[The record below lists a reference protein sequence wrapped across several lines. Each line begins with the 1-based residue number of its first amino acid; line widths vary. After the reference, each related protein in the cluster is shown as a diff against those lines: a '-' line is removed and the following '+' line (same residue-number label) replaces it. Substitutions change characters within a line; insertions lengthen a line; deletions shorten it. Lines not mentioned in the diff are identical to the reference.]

1 MSENLELIKYKKEE
15 KSNVQKYFSN
25 LNYCCNNQ
33 VIMNDKLKGNDG
45 NDLNKKIKKERNAGI
60 DLVRLIGMILIIFNH
75 VMFHGGAL
83 AKYMEYRDGLMQIY
97 TFIFWHNDAYA
108 LISGIVGYKTTKYS
122 NLLYLWLI
130 VFFYSTGLYYYF
142 IEYKKYQIKKNFE
155 IKIKYKYFFPVIF
168 NKYWYFTSYF
178 GMYIYLPVI
187 NRGIEYLTKPEFKI
201 LVLSIFSIFVF
212 WHNYMNQKGDAF
224 IFNKG
229 FSPMWLLSLYLIGAY
244 IGKYNTNHK
253 GIKKNIYII
262 IYLSIFLFTCI
273 NYNKMIEMDKS
284 DILKINNSFKRA
296 IMLKIKENMGDNYNS
311 ITKTIQ
317 SVSITLFFVKMS
329 YNKFITKISSFTAP
343 LVFSLYLI
351 HVHPV
356 VHNKILAN
364 LFVNEQRIISFNDLV
379 ILLIYKT
386 VKILGICIFIDYLRH
401 LLFTFLRI
409 RKICILIEKL
419 IFKIFG

>member
-75 VMFHGGAL
+75 AMFQGGAL

-122 NLLYLWLI
+122 NLLYLWII

-142 IEYKKYQIKKNFE
+142 LEYKKYQIKKNFE

-187 NRGIEYLTKPEFKI
+187 KLNL
-201 LVLSIFSIFVF
+201 
-212 WHNYMNQKGDAF
+212 N
-224 IFNKG
+224 
-229 FSPMWLLSLYLIGAY
+229 
-244 IGKYNTNHK
+244 
-253 GIKKNIYII
+253 
-262 IYLSIFLFTCI
+262 
-273 NYNKMIEMDKS
+273 
-284 DILKINNSFKRA
+284 LKF
-296 IMLKIKENMGDNYNS
+296 
-311 ITKTIQ
+311 
-317 SVSITLFFVKMS
+317 
-329 YNKFITKISSFTAP
+329 
-343 LVFSLYLI
+343 
-351 HVHPV
+351 
-356 VHNKILAN
+356 
-364 LFVNEQRIISFNDLV
+364 
-379 ILLIYKT
+379 
-386 VKILGICIFIDYLRH
+386 
-401 LLFTFLRI
+401 
-409 RKICILIEKL
+409 
-419 IFKIFG
+419 